1 MRQMKRRFKPM
12 MRKAFILAAI
22 LAIVAIPMAV
32 GNIGFC
38 RSMPC
43 CPPHLGAHITDAHQP
58 DCCNTTNCAQAPAA
72 GRDYTS
78 AKQADHYVP
87 VLLAVAIVPTVQTL
101 PGQALAHW
109 RIASQSPPPTQKR
122 RAYFRSP
129 HFDDL
134 PRYTQ
139 GPHVSTVARISSQA
153 SRLG

>member
-22 LAIVAIPMAV
+22 LAIVVIPMAV

-58 DCCNTTNCAQAPAA
+58 DCCNTTNCGQAPAA

-101 PGQALAHW
+101 PGQAHSPLAAVDSVEPQALQR
-109 RIASQSPPPTQKR
+109 RIALLSI
-122 RAYFRSP
+122 
-129 HFDDL
+129 L
-134 PRYTQ
+134 L
-139 GPHVSTVARISSQA
+139 I
-153 SRLG
+153 